1 MFPAL
6 LTTLLFA
13 TTAVCATQA
22 ALAFG
27 PVRANLG
34 RLAVAVVLLGLW
46 AHLFGG
52 GHGGGRLGLF
62 ALAGAIG
69 FGAGGWCMFQAFP
82 RIGST
87 LSLLVVECAAA
98 VTATVFAWWA
108 FGAALTPRQLGLAL
122 LILAGV
128 VYALGPYELPRAPRR
143 TLLAGAGFAALAAVG
158 QGLSWTLTKA
168 AFIDLQRAGVQLDQL
183 TAAYQ
188 RLLGGVAIAA
198 VIFLVARFVMRDRA
212 PAQRPAPPQR
222 AYLWILANAL
232 AGPVLGVSCMLWAI
246 RQVDNPGLVQA
257 VVATATLFTV
267 PAARRLEQRAF
278 RRHYFIGAAV
288 ALAAVAALVVMER
301 G

>member
-13 TTAVCATQA
+13 ATALCATQA

-52 GHGGGRLGLF
+52 GLGGGRLGLF
-62 ALAGAIG
+62 MLAGAIG
-69 FGAGGWCMFQAFP
+69 FGAGGWCMFHAFP

-98 VTATVFAWWA
+98 VTATVFAWWT
-108 FGAALTPRQLGLAL
+108 FGAALTPRQIGLAL
-122 LILAGV
+122 LIFAGLIT
-128 VYALGPYELPRAPRR
+128 ALGPYELPQAPRR
-143 TLLAGAGFAALAAVG
+143 VLLAGAGFAALAAVG

-168 AFIDLQRAGVQLDQL
+168 AFIELQRAGVQLDQL

-188 RLLGGVAIAA
+188 RLLGGVAVAA
-198 VIFLVARFVMRDRA
+198 VIFFLSARRLRA
-212 PAQRPAPPQR
+212 APSGAGTR

-267 PAARRLEQRAF
+267 PVARRLERRAF
-278 RRHYFIGAAV
+278 HANYFLGAAL
-288 ALAAVAALVVMER
+288 AIAAVAALVVGGGGR
-301 G
+301 